1 MYACR
6 ESNAK
11 RLEIKSSLKPITFDF
26 PKIIP
31 MYIECANLSP
41 SRGPQFLL
49 LQQENNMKPTLYH
62 YSHCPFCVRVRMAAG
77 FLKINYDTK
86 LLRYDDEQTPMKLA
100 GSKMLPIWVNEN
112 RNAINESLDIISL
125 IDIENKF
132 DTKKTMATQEWK
144 SFEERVNELSGYVH
158 SLAMPYFIYT
168 KEFDD
173 KSRMYFQKKKEQKRG
188 PFEVLVKN
196 RNLFEKEL
204 QECLVNLEE
213 DIKEYYK
220 SKLLTLHDVILA
232 SHLWGMYVVP
242 EFQFSPKL
250 HSYLQKIKKECNFEY
265 QEDLW
270 K

>member
-1 MYACR
+1 
-6 ESNAK
+6 
-11 RLEIKSSLKPITFDF
+11 
-26 PKIIP
+26 
-31 MYIECANLSP
+31 
-41 SRGPQFLL
+41 
-49 LQQENNMKPTLYH
+49 MKPTLYH

-86 LLRYDDEQTPMKLA
+86 LLRYDDEQTPIRLA

-112 RNAINESLDIISL
+112 GNAINESLDIISL
-125 IDIENKF
+125 IDIKNKF
-132 DTKKTMATQEWK
+132 DTKKTMFTQEWK

-158 SLAMPYFIYT
+158 NLAMPYFIYT

-173 KSRMYFQKKKEQKRG
+173 KSKIYFQKKKEQKRG
-188 PFEVLVKN
+188 PFEVLIKN

-204 QECLVNLEE
+204 QECLVSLEK
-213 DIKEYYK
+213 DIAEYYK
-220 SKLLTLHDVILA
+220 SKSLTLHDVILA

-250 HSYLQKIKKECNFEY
+250 HSYLQRVKKECNFEY